1 VARLSCW
8 LSMACLSGLLLAA
21 PSFAQDLSFTVTI
34 KDHRFDPAELTVPAG
49 RKIKLIVKNLDS
61 TAEEFESH
69 ELRLE
74 KVIPGNKEAIL
85 MVRPLK
91 PGTYK
96 FVGEFNE
103 KTAQGRIVAK

>member
-1 VARLSCW
+1 MTRPSYW
-8 LSMACLSGLLLAA
+8 LSMLCLSGLLLSA
-21 PSFAQDLSFTVTI
+21 PSSAQELAFTITI

-49 RKIKLIVKNLDS
+49 KKIKLIVKNLDP

-69 ELRLE
+69 DLRLE
-74 KVIPGNKEAIL
+74 KVIPGKKEAIL